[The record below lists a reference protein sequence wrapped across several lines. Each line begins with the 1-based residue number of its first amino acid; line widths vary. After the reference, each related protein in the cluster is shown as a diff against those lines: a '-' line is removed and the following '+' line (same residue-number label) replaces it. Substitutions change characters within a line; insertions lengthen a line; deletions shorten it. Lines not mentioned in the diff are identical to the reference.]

1 MENNNY
7 VPFECPVCLTLMKD
21 AKDVFTF
28 LSSNCCYECREE
40 YLVVHRVKNAKELSL
55 DEETKNSLSNK
66 RKQMPSYILR

>member
-1 MENNNY
+1 
-7 VPFECPVCLTLMKD
+7 MKD

-40 YLVVHRVKNAKELSL
+40 YLVVRGVKNAKELSL

-66 RKQMPSYILR
+66 RKQIPSYILR